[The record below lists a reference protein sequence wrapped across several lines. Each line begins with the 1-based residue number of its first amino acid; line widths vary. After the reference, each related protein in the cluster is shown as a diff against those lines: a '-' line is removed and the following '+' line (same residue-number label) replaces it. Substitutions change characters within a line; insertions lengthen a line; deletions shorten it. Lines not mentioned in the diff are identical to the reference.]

1 VNREKKQRDWLATIT
16 DDITNQSHSLSI
28 FSREKITKWKTGFV
42 SLTSSFFSSIIH
54 GRSNPFFHTCFA
66 VTIRKWLKIFMSP
79 CIFVYG
85 GKSCA
90 KRCYFQQDLT
100 SAKQVEYWDNISAVI
115 LNNFL
120 TGETT

>member
-1 VNREKKQRDWLATIT
+1 
-16 DDITNQSHSLSI
+16 
-28 FSREKITKWKTGFV
+28 
-42 SLTSSFFSSIIH
+42 
-54 GRSNPFFHTCFA
+54 
-66 VTIRKWLKIFMSP
+66 MSP

-120 TGETT
+120 TGQTTWIRLNVEYSVSC